1 MEIKF
6 KLGVITDE
14 VTQDIFEAAA
24 FCKKH
29 GLQCMEVRS
38 VNNRSPFDYTDEDV
52 EQIIAAAKE
61 YDLEVTAISSPVF
74 KCEYND
80 EEAIKANVAGFE
92 KCAIM
97 ANKMGAKYIRG
108 FDFWNKDVPVE
119 VRATMYGDIIALC
132 EKYDVYCALES
143 DPAIHS
149 STPHKLAE
157 LLLAI
162 NNPRIK
168 ALFDPGNE
176 IWVTG
181 KTSEDAYDKLKPCG
195 IVNMHVKDGINT
207 NGHTD
212 GVKVG
217 EGVADFVGIFKKL
230 IRDGYS
236 GAVMLETH
244 YRKNVELTEEQL
256 MRPGGADFS
265 DGAYE
270 ASEESIVALKEIINK
285 ALEEFK
291 S

>member
-1 MEIKF
+1 MDIKF

-14 VTQDIFEAAA
+14 VTQDIFEAAR

-29 GLQCMEVRS
+29 DFKCMEVRS
-38 VNNRSPFDYTDEDV
+38 INNHSPFDYTDEDV

-61 YDLEVTAISSPVF
+61 YELEVTAISSPTF

-80 EEAIKANVAGFE
+80 EEAKKANVAGFE
-92 KCAIM
+92 KCAII
-97 ANKMGAKYIRG
+97 ANKIGAKYIRG
-108 FDFWNKDVPVE
+108 FDFWNKEVPVE

-132 EKYDVYCALES
+132 EKYDVYCVLES
-143 DPAIHS
+143 DPAVHS

-176 IWVTG
+176 IWVTA

-207 NGHTD
+207 DGHTN

-217 EGVADFVGIFKKL
+217 TGAADFVGIFKKL
-230 IRDGYS
+230 IADGYD
-236 GAVMLETH
+236 GGVMLETH

-270 ASEESIVALKEIINK
+270 ASDESAIALKEIINK
-285 ALEEFK
+285 ALKELN
-291 S
+291 

>member
-1 MEIKF
+1 MDIKF

-14 VTQDIFEAAA
+14 VTQDIFEAAQ

-29 GLQCMEVRS
+29 GLKCMEVRS
-38 VNNRSPFDYTDEDV
+38 INNRSPFDYTDEDV

-61 YDLEVTAISSPVF
+61 YDLEVTAISSPTF

-80 EEAIKANVAGFE
+80 QEAIKANVAGFE

-108 FDFWNKDVPVE
+108 FDFWNKEVPVE

-132 EKYDVYCALES
+132 EKYDVYCVLES

-157 LLLAI
+157 LLTAI

-176 IWVTG
+176 IWVTA
-181 KTSEDAYDKLKPCG
+181 KTSEDAYDKLAPCG

-207 NGHTD
+207 NGNTVAVMP
-212 GVKVG
+212 GT
-217 EGVADFVGIFKKL
+217 GVADFVGIFKKL

-236 GAVMLETH
+236 GGVMLETH

-270 ASEESIVALKEIINK
+270 ASDESVIALKEIINK
-285 ALEEFK
+285 ALEELN

>member
-1 MEIKF
+1 MDIKF
-6 KLGVITDE
+6 KLGIITDE

-29 GLQCMEVRS
+29 GLKCMEVRS
-38 VNNRSPFDYTDEDV
+38 INNRSPFDYTDEDV

-61 YDLEVTAISSPVF
+61 YDLEVTAISSPTF

-80 EEAIKANVAGFE
+80 AEAIKANVEGFR

-108 FDFWNKDVPVE
+108 FDFWNKEVPVE

-132 EKYDVYCALES
+132 EEYDVYCVLES

-176 IWVTG
+176 IWVTA
-181 KTSEDAYDKLKPCG
+181 KTSEDAYDKLAPCG

-207 NGHTD
+207 DGHTNA
-212 GVKVG
+212 VMVG
-217 EGVADFVGIFKKL
+217 TGVADFVGIFKKL
-230 IRDGYS
+230 IRDGYD
-236 GAVMLETH
+236 GGVMLETH

-270 ASEESIVALKEIINK
+270 ASEESVIALKEIINK
-285 ALEEFK
+285 ALKEIN

>member
-1 MEIKF
+1 MDIKF

-14 VTQDIFEAAA
+14 VTQDIFEAAE
-24 FCKKH
+24 FCHKY
-29 GLQCMEVRS
+29 GLKCMEVRS
-38 VNNRSPFDYTDEDV
+38 VNGRSPFDYTDEDV
-52 EQIIAAAKE
+52 QQIIDAAKK
-61 YDLEVTAISSPVF
+61 YNLEVTAISSPVF

-108 FDFWNKDVPVE
+108 FDFWNKETPVE
-119 VRATMYGDIIALC
+119 VRATMYGEIIALC

-157 LLLAI
+157 LLTAI

-181 KTSEDAYDKLKPCG
+181 KTSEDAYDKLEPCG

-212 GVKVG
+212 AVKVG
-217 EGVADFVGIFKKL
+217 TGSADFVGIFKKL

-236 GAVMLETH
+236 GGVMLETH
-244 YRKNVELTEEQL
+244 YRKNSELDEEQL
-256 MRPGGADFS
+256 KRPGGIAFS
-265 DGAYE
+265 NGAYE
-270 ASEESIVALKEIINK
+270 ASEESIIALKEIINK
-285 ALEEFK
+285 AQEELN